1 MREALLDLLSVFQ
14 LLLDA
19 INLLGKKLVVVF
31 SAVGI
36 FKHSLFNLQQQ
47 RNKNNLLKRFILN
60 KVHQLKSSQKTNM
73 F

>member
-14 LLLDA
+14 LLPDS
-19 INLLGKKLVVVF
+19 IYLLGKKLVVVM

-47 RNKNNLLKRFILN
+47 QFI
-60 KVHQLKSSQKTNM
+60 KKGS